1 MSRFSIRRWL
11 NALRGPAPRRRQRPG
26 IRPRLEVLE
35 DRTCPSTLTVTS
47 AADDGSSGTLRSVIA
62 GASAG
67 STIVFDSSLK
77 DQTITL
83 KSGPLSLTQNVDIE
97 GLGAS
102 HLTVSGNAAGRVF
115 DVAVDLRRHSPS
127 FRRSVGTELSADG
140 NRLFLI
146 PKGCAHGFLTLA
158 DDSGILYYMGE
169 AFVPGT
175 GQGVRWNDPAFKIAW
190 PATPR
195 LISERDAAYPDFDV
209 AGRDR

>member
-77 DQTITL
+77 DQF
-83 KSGPLSLTQNVDIE
+83 
-97 GLGAS
+97 LGA
-102 HLTVSGNAAGRVF
+102 LYNLKQA
-115 DVAVDLRRHSPS
+115 P
-127 FRRSVGTELSADG
+127 ADQ
-140 NRLFLI
+140 
-146 PKGCAHGFLTLA
+146 K
-158 DDSGILYYMGE
+158 E
-169 AFVPGT
+169 A
-175 GQGVRWNDPAFKIAW
+175 
-190 PATPR
+190 
-195 LISERDAAYPDFDV
+195 LISEISQRFHLSSDEVRRLAGLSQKQIVDF
-209 AGRDR
+209 ASAPT